1 MRSDDQNHV
10 ASVAGIKIP
19 DPIVSVGFDTEP
31 TEINFSFF
39 FLNLNIQAHIAL
51 FHSMCNPR
59 CRQIR
64 YDTPFASRLK
74 REVYNVPIGLNF

>member
-31 TEINFSFF
+31 TEIKIKKNKKS
-39 FLNLNIQAHIAL
+39 
-51 FHSMCNPR
+51 
-59 CRQIR
+59 
-64 YDTPFASRLK
+64 
-74 REVYNVPIGLNF
+74 